1 MIESLAIGQRGI
13 LVAKQTPGRSG
24 GSSSEWS
31 SAGRRW
37 MNECESSPD
46 SPFANSGEAVKALLE
61 TLREASNV
69 LIITHDD
76 PDPDS
81 IASAL
86 ALAYLL
92 EQRQG
97 VRTTLAYGGI
107 IGRAENKAMVRLLSI
122 ELTPSSGLDPG
133 RYDTVALVDA
143 QPGAGNVTLSSDLAP
158 TVTIDHHSD
167 AHSVLEGV
175 PFVDLRG
182 SCGATSTMLTGYL
195 RAAGV
200 TPDRRTATA
209 LFYGIK
215 ADTMGLARSAGDAD
229 VDAYLY
235 LLPLSDT
242 KVLAQI
248 EQAQVPLA
256 YFQAFE
262 RALERT
268 FIYDDV
274 VICDLGAMDWPD
286 LAAEMADFLL
296 RWEGA
301 RWIICTGLYGE
312 EIVISV
318 RTTDIDA
325 SAGRVVQA
333 VVEGLGT
340 GGGHTLMAG
349 GRVPLDGESPRD
361 LVRKLR
367 RRFLRRLEKD
377 EATGEK
383 LI

>member
-1 MIESLAIGQRGI
+1 
-13 LVAKQTPGRSG
+13 
-24 GSSSEWS
+24 
-31 SAGRRW
+31 
-37 MNECESSPD
+37 MNECEASPD
-46 SPFANSGEAVKALLE
+46 STFANSAEAVEALLQ
-61 TLREASNV
+61 TLGEASNI
-69 LIITHDD
+69 LIVTHDD

-92 EQRQG
+92 ERRQG
-97 VRTTLAYGGI
+97 VNTTLAYGGI

-122 ELTPSSGLDPG
+122 ELTPFSELDPG
-133 RYDTVALVDA
+133 RYDAVALVDA
-143 QPGAGNVTLSSDLAP
+143 LPGAGNVTLPSELTP

-167 AHSVLEGV
+167 ARSDLEGV
-175 PFVDLRG
+175 PFVDLRAA
-182 SCGATSTMLTGYL
+182 CGATSTMLTGYL

-200 TPDRRTATA
+200 APDRRTATA

-215 ADTMGLARSAGDAD
+215 SDTMGLARSAGEAD

-256 YFQAFE
+256 YFRAFE

-268 FIYDDV
+268 FIYDEV
-274 VICDLGAMDWPD
+274 VVCDLGAMDWPD

-301 RWIICTGLYGE
+301 RWIICTGLYGD

-318 RTTDIDA
+318 RTNDIEA

-340 GGGHTLMAG
+340 GGGHSLMAG

-361 LVRKLR
+361 LVRRLR
-367 RRFLRRLEKD
+367 RRFLTRLEKD
-377 EATGEK
+377 EGSGEK

>member
-1 MIESLAIGQRGI
+1 
-13 LVAKQTPGRSG
+13 
-24 GSSSEWS
+24 
-31 SAGRRW
+31 
-37 MNECESSPD
+37 MNECEASPD
-46 SPFANSGEAVKALLE
+46 SSFANSAEAVEALLQ
-61 TLREASNV
+61 TLREASNI
-69 LIITHDD
+69 LIVTHDD

-97 VRTTLAYGGI
+97 VETTLAYGGI

-122 ELTPSSGLDPG
+122 PLRPLRELDAGQ
-133 RYDTVALVDA
+133 YDAVALADA
-143 QPGAGNVTLSSDLAP
+143 QPGAGNVSLPPDVAP
-158 TVTIDHHSD
+158 TVVVDHHSD
-167 AHSVLEGV
+167 VRSELGGV
-175 PFVDLRG
+175 PFVDIRLG
-182 SCGATSTMLTGYL
+182 CGATSTILVGYL
-195 RAAGV
+195 RAAELV
-200 TPDRRTATA
+200 PDRRAATA

-215 ADTMGLARSAGDAD
+215 ADTMGLARGAGEAD
-229 VDAYLY
+229 VQAYLY
-235 LLPLSDT
+235 LLHLADT

-256 YFQAFE
+256 YFRAFE

-274 VICDLGAMDWPD
+274 VICDLGPMDWPD

-301 RWIICTGLYGE
+301 RWIICTGLYGDE
-312 EIVISV
+312 VVISV
-318 RTTDIDA
+318 RTTDIEA
-325 SAGRVVQA
+325 SAGRVAQA

-340 GGGHTLMAG
+340 GGGHSLMAG

-361 LVRKLR
+361 LVRQLR

-377 EATGEK
+377 EGSGEK